1 MISASIC
8 VLRVFT
14 AKHFEGGIYFLL
26 FRQRL
31 KERKEGRKDSL
42 TEAAAKI
49 TVDVKEESA
58 VAAAA
63 TAATAATT
71 NQQRRASNIWAGAN
85 TKDYSRRRKTNL

>member
-63 TAATAATT
+63 TAATT